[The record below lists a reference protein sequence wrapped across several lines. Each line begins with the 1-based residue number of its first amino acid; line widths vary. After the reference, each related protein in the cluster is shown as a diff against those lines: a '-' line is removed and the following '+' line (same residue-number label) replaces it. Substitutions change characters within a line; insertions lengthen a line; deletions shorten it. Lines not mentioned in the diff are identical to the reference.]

1 MLEAGSC
8 MGGGGADAILDI
20 CRGHWAAWALFA
32 AVELGVFDAL
42 ARGAGCSGGCVQGPV
57 GLTPSQVAAALGAHP
72 EATARLLR
80 ALSSLGLVEKAGD
93 GYRNSPAADRH
104 LVRGREAYLGHAV
117 RHMAR
122 LAEGW
127 FRLGEAVRYGRPTGF
142 EAVERSDYRER
153 LRDYI
158 WAMRDYAAIK
168 AELLASYLDLKSGR
182 RFLDLGGGPG
192 VYTAALLK
200 RQPGTR
206 AVLMD
211 LAPVLELAGEIL
223 QDYGVAGRVELLPGD
238 FTRDDLGEEE
248 YDLVLLSNVVHIY
261 DAATNEDLFRR
272 VWRALRPGG
281 QIAVHDYV
289 LAENPAPEAA
299 LFDLNMLVGTVAG
312 RVYGVEEMESWLKG
326 AGFREMTYYPL
337 TAGSGLLVGRKPKR
351 DYDGV
356 GEVLL
361 PRFVGRQPAGGEDCR
376 DARPLPLPELLEE
389 LCQSAREAGA
399 LGAKVIDTATVAV
412 APWVRWK
419 CQYGCLYYGRS
430 LTCPPFSPRPEETAA
445 VLRCYRR
452 GLLFWAKESWQV
464 RYLAAHLER
473 KAFRAGYYKAFGLGA
488 GPCGLCAPCNLP
500 GPCRRPGE
508 ARPSMEACGIDVF
521 RTAANNGLVLAP
533 PEDFTNTCLRVG
545 LLLVE

>member
-1 MLEAGSC
+1 MGVGNC
-8 MGGGGADAILDI
+8 TGGGGAEAILDI

-32 AVELGVFDAL
+32 AVELGIFDAL
-42 ARGAGCSGGCVQGPV
+42 ARGAAGPGGCAQGPV
-57 GLTPSQVAAALGAHP
+57 GLTPSQVAAALGTHP

-80 ALSSLGLVEKAGD
+80 ALTALGLVEKAGE

-104 LVRGREAYLGHAV
+104 LVRGRETYLGHAV
-117 RHMAR
+117 RHFAN

-127 FRLGEAVRYGRPTGF
+127 SRLGEAVRCGCPTGF
-142 EAVERSDYRER
+142 EAVEKSEYRER

-158 WAMRDYAAIK
+158 LAMRDYAALK
-168 AELLASYLDLKSGR
+168 AGRLAAALDLCRCR

-200 RQPGTR
+200 RQPRAR

-211 LAPVLELAGEIL
+211 LPPVLELAGEIL
-223 QDYGVAGRVELLPGD
+223 RGYGVAERVELLAGD
-238 FTRDDLGEEE
+238 FTMDDLGEGL

-261 DAATNEDLFRR
+261 DPATNENLVRR

-289 LAENPAPEAA
+289 LTENPAPEAA
-299 LFDLNMLVGTVAG
+299 LFDLNMLVGTVTG
-312 RVYGVEEMESWLKG
+312 RVYGAKEMESWLES
-326 AGFREMTYYPL
+326 AGFREIRHHPFTP
-337 TAGSGLLVGRKPKR
+337 GSVLLVGEKPG
-351 DYDGV
+351 DG
-356 GEVLL
+356 
-361 PRFVGRQPAGGEDCR
+361 GGEGEEDLCVG
-376 DARPLPLPELLEE
+376 ARPLPLPELLEE
-389 LCQSAREAGA
+389 LCRLAREAGA
-399 LGAKVIDTATVAV
+399 LGVKAVDTATVAV

-419 CQYGCLYYGRS
+419 CQYGCPYYGRS

-452 GLLFWAKESWQV
+452 GLLFWAEESWQV
-464 RYLAAHLER
+464 RYLAARLER
-473 KAFRAGYYKAFGLGA
+473 RAFRAGYYRAFGLGA
-488 GPCGLCAPCNLP
+488 GPCGLCAPCNVP

-533 PEDFTNTCLRVG
+533 QEDFRNTCPRVG